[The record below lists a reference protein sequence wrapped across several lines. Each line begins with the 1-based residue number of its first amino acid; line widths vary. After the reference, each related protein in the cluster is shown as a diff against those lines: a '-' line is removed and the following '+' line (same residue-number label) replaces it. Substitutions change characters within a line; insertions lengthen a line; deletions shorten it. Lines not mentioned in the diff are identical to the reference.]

1 MGSSGQRMI
10 AEHVERV
17 EGFDR
22 IDMINRIE
30 KRFLAVVSL
39 EFEV

>member
-1 MGSSGQRMI
+1 MPLLTWNWFSRV
-10 AEHVERV
+10 EHVERV

-22 IDMINRIE
+22 IDRIE